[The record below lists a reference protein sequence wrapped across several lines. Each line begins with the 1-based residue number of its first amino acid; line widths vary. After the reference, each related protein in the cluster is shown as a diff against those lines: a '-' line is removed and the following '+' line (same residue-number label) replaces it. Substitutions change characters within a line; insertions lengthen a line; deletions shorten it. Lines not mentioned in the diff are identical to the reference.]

1 MQHKSKSI
9 RPFIGSKNYETSRN
23 FYQDLGFEESIISH
37 DMSYFQS
44 GEMGFYLQDAYVK
57 DWIDNTMIFMEVV
70 DVKRFYKE
78 LLALN
83 LPSKYEGVRVV
94 PIREE
99 SWGREC
105 FVHDPAGVLWH
116 FGEFF

>member
-9 RPFIGSKNYETSRN
+9 RPFIGSKNFKISRN
-23 FYQDLGFEESIISH
+23 FYQDLGFEEIIISH

-57 DWIDNTMIFMEVV
+57 DWIDNTMIFMEVE
-70 DVKRFYKE
+70 DVKRFWNE
-78 LLALN
+78 LLTLN
-83 LPSKYEGVRVV
+83 LPSKYEGVRIV